1 MTTPASVPSVR
12 TADLGDHQLR
22 DSDIHGAPVDST
34 APDKAAE
41 WILPLSVLI
50 VGSFMS
56 VLDGTI
62 VNVAIPKIQI
72 ELGASADDVEWVVT
86 GYTLALGVIVP
97 VSGWLGLRIGKT
109 RLYVLAVAGFAAASA
124 LCGLAWSLDSLIA
137 FRVLQAVPGGI
148 LPVVIMTLLYE
159 IVPAA
164 SIGAAMGIY
173 GLGVVVAPAVGPVLG
188 RYLTEYTRWQLIFF
202 INVPIGID
210 GAILALMVFPQL
222 RPTSWPRFDTLGFIS
237 IAYGLFALLLACS
250 EGQSWGWGGYR
261 ITALFVSGALSLAL
275 FVVIE
280 QQATNPLI
288 DLRILRS
295 YTYSASLVLLAIVSI
310 VMFSALFFLPQ
321 FLQRVQGLQEL
332 NSGLVL
338 APAALVLLVLMPVT
352 GRLYDTF
359 GARYLVLAGVLIMG
373 LASHQLAQL
382 TTDTPRSYIETWL
395 AVRNIGMG
403 QAMMPIMTTG
413 ISALST
419 ELTAPGS
426 AMNNIVQRVASS
438 VAVAVFG
445 ALNIG
450 SANQLMA
457 DRSNLLA
464 TGAQALPAVAA
475 AQAQGPAGL
484 LPIQNQVSNVVTT
497 ETYNNCFFI
506 SAILCL
512 AGAALALT
520 LPSGKPSGRAQAAVE
535 MQPEI

>member
-1 MTTPASVPSVR
+1 MTTTQADRPSIS
-12 TADLGDHQLR
+12 TTDLGR
-22 DSDIHGAPVDST
+22 DRIPDNGAGAVAIEPEK
-34 APDKAAE
+34 PPGGG
-41 WILPLSVLI
+41 WMLPLSVLI

-62 VNVAIPKIQI
+62 VNVAIPKIQN
-72 ELGASADDVEWVVT
+72 ELGASADDVEWIVT

-97 VSGWLGLRIGKT
+97 VSGWLGQRIGET
-109 RLYVLAVAGFAAASA
+109 RLYVLAVAGFATASG

-137 FRVLQAVPGGI
+137 FRVMQAIPGGI
-148 LPVVIMTLLYE
+148 LPVVTMTLLYR
-159 IVPAA
+159 IVPPAN
-164 SIGAAMGIY
+164 IGAAMGIY

-188 RYLTEYTRWQLIFF
+188 GYLTEYTRWQLIFF
-202 INVPIGID
+202 INVPIGIA
-210 GAILALMVFPQL
+210 GAALALMVFPQM
-222 RPTSWPRFDTLGFIS
+222 RPTSWPRFDILGFVT

-261 ITALFVSGALSLAL
+261 ITGLFVSGALSLAL

-280 QQATNPLI
+280 LEVRNPLI

-332 NSGLVL
+332 PSGLVL

-373 LASHQLAQL
+373 WASYRLAQL
-382 TTDTPRSYIETWL
+382 TTDTTRSYIESWL
-395 AVRNIGMG
+395 TVRNIGMG
-403 QAMMPIMTTG
+403 LAMMPIMTTG

-426 AMNNIVQRVASS
+426 AMNNIVQRVTSS

-445 ALNIG
+445 ALNT
-450 SANQLMA
+450 SAASQLMA
-457 DRSNLLA
+457 DRSSLLA
-464 TGAQALPAVAA
+464 TGAQALPYVAA

-484 LPIQNQVSNVVTT
+484 LPLQTQLTNEVTT
-497 ETYNNCFFI
+497 ETYNNCFYI

-512 AGAALALT
+512 IGAALALT
-520 LPSGKPSGRAQAAVE
+520 LPSGKPSGSTQAVVE
-535 MQPEI
+535 M